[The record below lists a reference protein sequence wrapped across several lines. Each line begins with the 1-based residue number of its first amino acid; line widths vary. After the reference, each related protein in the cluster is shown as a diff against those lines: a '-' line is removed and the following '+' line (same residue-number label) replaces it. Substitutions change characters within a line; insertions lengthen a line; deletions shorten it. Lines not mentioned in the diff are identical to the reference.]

1 MEREQLSE
9 QIVDSILDGNK
20 ESFMAAFQA
29 AIAAKVTDSL
39 EVKKVEIA
47 SGLIGVETPELAV
60 EEEVDLEESKK
71 EMDDEMDDEEEDE
84 EEDDEDEDEDEEDS
98 KNMKEEAKGKLAVT
112 PKEKALAA
120 HHGNPK
126 RITFGDVVKARIK
139 SAKNE
144 EAEQTDEELDQ
155 LSGRFLV
162 STDPSKQRY
171 LSTERGRKNAAK
183 KNVAN
188 LKYYIKHSLG
198 KHPKPNLPEEAE
210 QIDEVTPPGRE
221 KQVKALKGKVRNP
234 YAVAW
239 ASYNKSKK
247 NK

>member
-1 MEREQLSE
+1 MEKPLSE
-9 QIVDSILDGNK
+9 QLVDSILDGSK
-20 ESFMAAFQA
+20 ESFMAAFNA
-29 AIAAKVTDSL
+29 ALAAKVTDAL

-47 SGLIGVETPELAV
+47 STLMGSPAPTEELAV

-71 EMDDEMDDEEEDE
+71 EMKDDEEEDDEEEMDDEEESD
-84 EEDDEDEDEDEEDS
+84 DEEDE
-98 KNMKEEAKGKLAVT
+98 KDMKEEAKGKVAVT

-120 HHGNPK
+120 HHGDK
-126 RITFGDVVKARIK
+126 SRITYGDVVKARIK

-144 EAEQTDEELDQ
+144 E
-155 LSGRFLV
+155 V
-162 STDPSKQRY
+162 
-171 LSTERGRKNAAK
+171 
-183 KNVAN
+183 
-188 LKYYIKHSLG
+188 
-198 KHPKPNLPEEAE
+198 E